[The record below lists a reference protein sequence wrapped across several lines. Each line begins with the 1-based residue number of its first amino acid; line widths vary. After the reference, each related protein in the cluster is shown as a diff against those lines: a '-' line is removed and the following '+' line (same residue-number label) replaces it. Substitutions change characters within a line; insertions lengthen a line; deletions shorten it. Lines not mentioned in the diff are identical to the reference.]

1 MSTNVERL
9 KAAYK
14 LWNDEKGLD
23 TSGWLALISDKMRI
37 TSMASDA
44 KALAFA
50 AERSNREEAVAYM
63 AAITKDWSMV
73 HWTPETYV
81 SEGNRVAVFGTCAWK
96 SKATGKVA
104 DVRIA
109 HLWEFEGDEAVSL
122 TEIFDSARAVAAAT
136 PESHGSGGW
145 SMCNS

>member
-1 MSTNVERL
+1 
-9 KAAYK
+9 
-14 LWNDEKGLD
+14 
-23 TSGWLALISDKMRI
+23 
-37 TSMASDA
+37 
-44 KALAFA
+44 
-50 AERSNREEAVAYM
+50 M

-81 SEGNRVAVFGTCAWK
+81 AEGERVAVFGTCAWT

-109 HLWEFEGDEAVSL
+109 HLWQFENGAAVSL

-136 PESHGSGGW
+136 P
-145 SMCNS
+145 

>member
-9 KAAYK
+9 QAAYK
-14 LWNDEKGLD
+14 LWNDKKGLD
-23 TSGWLALISDKMRI
+23 TSGWLALIADSMRI
-37 TSMASDA
+37 TSMGAENN
-44 KALAFA
+44 ALAFA

-81 SEGNRVAVFGTCAWK
+81 AEGERVAVFGTCAWT

-109 HLWEFEGDEAVSL
+109 HLWQFENGAAVSL

-136 PESHGSGGW
+136 P
-145 SMCNS
+145 

>member
-1 MSTNVERL
+1 MGTNTDRL

-14 LWNDEKGLD
+14 LWNDKKAQDGSAWLD
-23 TSGWLALISDKMRI
+23 LMSDNVRI

-44 KALAFA
+44 QALAFA
-50 AERSNREEAVAYM
+50 AERSSRDEAVAYM
-63 AAITKDWSMV
+63 TALTKDWSMI

-81 SEGNRVAVFGTCAWK
+81 SEGNRVAVFGRCAWTHK
-96 SKATGKVA
+96 GTGNVA

-109 HLWEFEGDEAVSL
+109 HLWEFEGEQAVSL

-136 PESHGSGGW
+136 P
-145 SMCNS
+145 

>member
-1 MSTNVERL
+1 MGTNTDRL

-14 LWNDEKGLD
+14 VWNDKKAQDGSAWLD
-23 TSGWLALISDKMRI
+23 LMSDKVRI

-50 AERSNREEAVAYM
+50 AERSSRDEAVAYM
-63 AAITKDWSMV
+63 TALTKDWSMV
-73 HWTPETYV
+73 HWTPETFV
-81 SEGNRVAVFGTCAWK
+81 SEGNRVAVFGTCAWT

-109 HLWEFEGDEAVSL
+109 HLWEFEGEQAVSL

-136 PESHGSGGW
+136 P
-145 SMCNS
+145 